1 MTLRIRLVSVP
12 AAACAALLLA
22 ATPLEISAQATPLP
36 AAGTPAAPAAAPA
49 TLPPAPTAPT
59 GVSVSSTIHPG
70 DTLLLNV
77 YGEPPQTLV
86 VQADGT
92 VQHSLA
98 GRVLV
103 GGLSVNEAR
112 DNVARALKKYYKN
125 PVVALAVQQ
134 QGQINVTVLGNV
146 KNPGKYQ
153 MRSGSRLSDALAAG
167 GGVATIGAR
176 PATARVQ
183 QSDGSMQTAN
193 VTKLLRDG
201 DPGQNLDLE
210 EGAYVYVSGAET
222 IRVQVLGSVSRPGNV
237 EVNEGDHLS
246 MALARAG
253 AEAASRPDLSR
264 VHLTRTDPKTGATQA
279 YEINFF
285 LAMEK
290 GDQRYDPQLQVND
303 KVWIPEAR
311 QLSPGAIGVFAV
323 LGRLLGL

>member
-1 MTLRIRLVSVP
+1 MTLRTKISSSSV
-12 AAACAALLLA
+12 AACAALLLA
-22 ATPLEISAQATPLP
+22 ASPLALSAQTTPAVP
-36 AAGTPAAPAAAPA
+36 AAVPATVPAA
-49 TLPPAPTAPT
+49 TAPT

-103 GGLSVNEAR
+103 GGFSVAEAR

-125 PVVALAVQQ
+125 PVVSLAVQQ
-134 QGQINVTVLGNV
+134 QGQISVTVLGNV
-146 KNPGKYQ
+146 KTPNKYQ
-153 MRSGSRLSDALAAG
+153 MRSGSRLSDALAAA
-167 GGVATIGAR
+167 GGVATLGVKPPI
-176 PATARVQ
+176 ARVQ
-183 QSDGSMQTAN
+183 QSDGSMRNAN
-193 VTKLLRDG
+193 VQKLLRDG
-201 DPGQNLDLE
+201 DPAQNLDLE
-210 EGAYVYVSGAET
+210 EGAYIYVSGAET

-253 AEAASRPDLSR
+253 AEAASRPDFSR
-264 VHLTRTDPKTGATQA
+264 VSLTRTDPKTGISNA
-279 YEINFF
+279 YTMNFF
-285 LAMEK
+285 LAMEH
-290 GDQRYDPQLQVND
+290 GDQRYDPVLQVND
-303 KVWIPEAR
+303 KIWVPEAR
-311 QLSPGAIGVFAV
+311 QLSPGAIGVFSI